1 MEEDNMT
8 RPLLLLTALL
18 AFGCDDKDCDTGDT
32 ATDCKEN
39 ACQEYADAL
48 CECDD
53 SLCGAEVE
61 EEPTDEQLEACEL
74 ALDTLECGGDTGGL

>member
-1 MEEDNMT
+1 MEEDNMII
-8 RPLLLLTALL
+8 RSFIFLSAFL
-18 AFGCDDKDCDTGDT
+18 AAGCG
-32 ATDCKEN
+32 KEN

-61 EEPTDEQLEACEL
+61 EEPTEEQLEACEL
-74 ALDTLECGGDTGGL
+74 ALDTLECGGDTGAM